1 MSRTI
6 VETLVGAAV
15 LVVAAGFASYAFNS
29 THMNTR
35 GSYPISAT
43 FDNIDGIS
51 IGSDVRIGGVKVGV
65 VNEVKLDEQSYRA
78 QLFLAMKDDVKVP
91 DDSTAAIVS
100 EGLLGGKYVALNP
113 GGSEEMLDKGG
124 HISFTQSSMN
134 LESLIG
140 QFIFGDKDKDDD
152 GKKSKKA
159 AAGGPSALPQSSNHA
174 GEAPAAAAA
183 AASGPGDVDLGL

>member
-29 THMNTR
+29 THMDTR
-35 GSYPISAT
+35 GSYPILAT
-43 FDNIDGIS
+43 FDNIDGIAV
-51 IGSDVRIGGVKVGV
+51 GSDVRIGGVKVGV
-65 VNEVKLDEQSYRA
+65 VNDVKLDEQSYRA
-78 QLFLAMKDDVKVP
+78 ELSMAMKDNVKVP

-113 GGSEEMLDKGG
+113 GGSDEMLGKGG

-140 QFIFGDKDKDDD
+140 QFIFGDKDKDED
-152 GKKSKKA
+152 GKKAKK
-159 AAGGPSALPQSSNHA
+159 AAGGPSALPPSNHHA
-174 GEAPAAAAA
+174 AEAPAAADATA
-183 AASGPGDVDLGL
+183 DGPGDVDLGL